1 MGPVIS
7 ADTLAAQLEMAELL
21 RAGRDRML
29 DPQDLPGRYGRVVRA
44 LDRVLQAIQG
54 QAVVAGG
61 WAVWRHGYVGRVT
74 QDMDIVVPIDHLD
87 ALLLSAAVSG
97 FEVSRVAPG
106 VWPKLHHK
114 ETGVD
119 VDILPEDA
127 LPGTPSHPAPTRIP
141 HPARLGAEEGRLR
154 YIDLPG
160 LIELKLA
167 AGRARDE
174 SDVVEL
180 VLANPDRIDALRAH
194 LATVHAQYVERF
206 DELVARARD
215 QAAR

>member
-1 MGPVIS
+1 MSTAELVEILVAHLEL
-7 ADTLAAQLEMAELL
+7 ADLL

-29 DPQDLPGRYGRVVRA
+29 DPQDLPGKYGRVVRA
-44 LDRVLQAIQG
+44 LDHVLESIHG

-61 WAVWRHGYVGRVT
+61 WAVWRHGYLGRVT
-74 QDMDIVVPIDHLD
+74 QDVDIVVSLDQLD
-87 ALLLSAAVSG
+87 ALLAAAAVSG
-97 FEVSRVAPG
+97 FEVPAVAPG
-106 VWPKLHHK
+106 VWPKLRHK
-114 ETGVD
+114 ETCVD
-119 VDILPEDA
+119 VDILPENA
-127 LPGTPSHPAPTRIP
+127 VPGTPARPAPTQIL
-141 HPARLGAEEGRLR
+141 HPARMGAETGRLK

-194 LATVHAQYVERF
+194 LASVHAQYAEQF

>member
-1 MGPVIS
+1 MSTVVS
-7 ADTLAAQLEMAELL
+7 ADVLAAQLELADLL
-21 RAGRDRML
+21 WAGRDRML
-29 DPQDLPGRYGRVVRA
+29 DPQDLPGRYGRVIRA
-44 LDRVLQAIQG
+44 LDHVLQAIHG

-61 WAVWRHGYVGRVT
+61 WAVWRHGYLGRITRDV
-74 QDMDIVVPIDHLD
+74 DIVVPVDRLD
-87 ALLLSAAVSG
+87 ALLVAAAVSG
-97 FEVSRVAPG
+97 FEVLVVAPG
-106 VWPKLHHK
+106 VWPKLRHK

-127 LPGTPSHPAPTRIP
+127 VPGTPSRPAPTRIP
-141 HPARLGAEEGRLR
+141 HPAKLGAEEGRLK
-154 YIDLPG
+154 YIDLLG

-180 VLANPDRIDALRAH
+180 VLANPDRIDVVRAH
-194 LATVHAQYVERF
+194 LATVHAQYAERF
-206 DELVARARD
+206 DELVVRARD